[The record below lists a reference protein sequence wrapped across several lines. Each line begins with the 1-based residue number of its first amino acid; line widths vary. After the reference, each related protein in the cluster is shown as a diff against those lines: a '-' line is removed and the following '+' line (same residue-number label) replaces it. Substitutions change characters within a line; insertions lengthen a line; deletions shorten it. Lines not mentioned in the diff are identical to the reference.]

1 MSVGSSQRRGST
13 LYVRLRRVGL
23 KLSATPF
30 HPQWFS
36 FRGKR
41 KALNKVVAADPK
53 FLLDIGCGD
62 GVLRGRLSTSTVY
75 VGFDYPVTGS
85 AYKARPEVYGDA
97 ENLPFAAD
105 TFDGVALLDVLEHL
119 PQPEVTLSEIFRTL
133 APGGRLFVNV
143 PYLYP
148 LHDEPFDYQRPT
160 AYGLASW
167 LKSAGF
173 EIETI
178 AHIGSPGQTVALLFN
193 IALAR
198 LILRSTQTFRPL
210 LLLMVIVLPLFLVV
224 NVIGWGLGLFGHDER
239 FMPFAYWSV
248 ARRPMSDK
256 AGK

>member
-1 MSVGSSQRRGST
+1 M
-13 LYVRLRRVGL
+13 
-23 KLSATPF
+23 LSATPL

-41 KALNKVVAADPK
+41 KALDKVIDANPG

-62 GVLRGRLSTSTVY
+62 GVLRGHLPPSSRY
-75 VGFDYPVTGS
+75 VGFDYPITGKS
-85 AYKARPEVYGDA
+85 YNTSPEVYGDA
-97 ENLPFAAD
+97 GALPFLSA

-119 PQPEVTLSEIFRTL
+119 PKPETTLNEIFRTL
-133 APGGRLFVNV
+133 APGGRLFINV

-160 AYGLASW
+160 VHGLTGW

-178 AHIGSPGQTVALLFN
+178 AHVGDPSQTLALLFN
-193 IALAR
+193 IAMAR
-198 LILRSTQTFRPL
+198 FIVRSSRFFQPL
-210 LLLMVIVLPLFLVV
+210 LLLAPLTLPLFLLV
-224 NVIGWGLGLFGHDER
+224 NSIGWCFTAFGQGEH

-248 ARRPMSDK
+248 ARRPLSNEV
-256 AGK
+256 GR